1 MAYYDDFYQ
10 EPRQKRGSTPQR
22 RPAPSSRQSAAR
34 GPRYAASLK
43 TNQPNKR
50 RTSGYQ
56 RGGGGRFRLN
66 RLTRTILMDLALT
79 IAGLLIFLLFQRVL
93 HSNSVDPTQLPNTS
107 PVASAP
113 LDGTTPSNGG
123 TTTSAGPFAS
133 KFPDKFTTGEVEKT
147 DTTYK
152 SQHLNITIT
161 QGQRGDAIYYL
172 ADIYV
177 SDIKYLKTAFA
188 GGKYGGGTASIADTL
203 AENNGILG
211 INGDYYS
218 ARNDGIVI
226 RNGELYREKVF
237 ADVLIMNNDGSMATY
252 TADAFDIDT
261 VKQNGAWQGWSFGP
275 MLLQNG
281 QPMTE
286 FNSNVVRANP
296 RTAIGYYEPGHYCFI
311 VVDGRQPGYSEGLAM
326 ADLSQLMYD
335 LGCKVAYNFDG
346 GQTSMMVFDGKVVNK
361 PYKDGRS
368 CSDIVYVGEGE

>member
-1 MAYYDDFYQ
+1 MMIFIKSPGKNVDLHRSADRRLPLGKALRAALGTAL
-10 EPRQKRGSTPQR
+10 PRGRIS
-22 RPAPSSRQSAAR
+22 
-34 GPRYAASLK
+34 
-43 TNQPNKR
+43 
-50 RTSGYQ
+50 RTSGAPADIKAA
-56 RGGGGRFRLN
+56 GAGVSRLN

-107 PVASAP
+107 PAASAP
-113 LDGTTPSNGG
+113 LDGTMPSNGG
-123 TTTSAGPFAS
+123 TTASAGPFAS
-133 KFPDKFTTGEVEKT
+133 KFPDKFTTGGVEKT

-152 SQHLNITIT
+152 SQNLNITIT

-211 INGDYYS
+211 VNGSSYS

-252 TADAFDIDT
+252 TADAFNIDT

-296 RTAIGYYEPGHYCFI
+296 RPAIGYYEPGHYCFI
-311 VVDGRQPGYSEGLAM
+311 VVDGQQPGYSEGLSM
-326 ADLSQLMYD
+326 ADFSQLMYD